1 MKSSRKPR
9 ASTIGT
15 PLYHRKRRDWRDD
28 RSLLEEISK
37 LVNSPDGPYGNVFYE
52 AGPTAFREK
61 IALFRECGYEG
72 NTESFFLAMW
82 IREFL
87 SDLLIKKGN
96 YDLRIHPIDLPD
108 DIEKIIREKERK
120 STLSGF
126 PVKKNLTLKELFPD
140 PKLRAF
146 ALERIHVLH
155 RGDTIAYLSSLV
167 SKEKESLMS
176 FSATIMDLINICEH
190 KLQTRRIQISKR
202 FSVEETDLWIPHFC
216 LGVEVRNSWSPNE
229 EIQIIRTLSNSNL
242 RLRAK
247 YLALVTPDDF
257 SDELFLKMR
266 DIEKREVFTN
276 LSVIRVGD
284 FGNFID
290 KIVELEDSKT

>member
-1 MKSSRKPR
+1 
-9 ASTIGT
+9 
-15 PLYHRKRRDWRDD
+15 
-28 RSLLEEISK
+28 
-37 LVNSPDGPYGNVFYE
+37 
-52 AGPTAFREK
+52 
-61 IALFRECGYEG
+61 
-72 NTESFFLAMW
+72 
-82 IREFL
+82 
-87 SDLLIKKGN
+87 
-96 YDLRIHPIDLPD
+96 
-108 DIEKIIREKERK
+108 
-120 STLSGF
+120 
-126 PVKKNLTLKELFPD
+126 
-140 PKLRAF
+140 
-146 ALERIHVLH
+146 
-155 RGDTIAYLSSLV
+155 
-167 SKEKESLMS
+167 MS

-247 YLALVTPDDF
+247 DLALVTPDDF